1 MPLLAVVDRPGL
13 KQKTPPTEEKTEPAP
28 KKQESDYHNS
38 ILLKMTPKL
47 SKLELVI
54 LSIVDGICKG
64 NKKSKTCSLSLKELT
79 EKVAFRMPSHST
91 NQRSVRRARI
101 RLQKRGLLIHVNT
114 WKQKKVLTTAIPRAE
129 AEGFKGLQIPMSAA
143 TDPTLSHAAKLIFGR
158 FHYLLTVNDE
168 QRVYIQW
175 TDAKIA
181 EDLNIGL
188 RQASEA
194 LASLTAAGY
203 LFIGGKTSRRRISLD
218 PEWTSRNPFELPC
231 YKRRHGKEGGDKKV
245 PSLPERGDKKVPSA
259 FPEQPDFVSKKPCFG
274 PPNKYL
280 TNNKH
285 DFLSENHSKTAS
297 SFGSRTPKP
306 PMSRKE
312 RLPILTV
319 EKGDQMP
326 VSERAIERIL
336 NHWNSKGAPLTRH
349 RSGGT
354 SKFRKIKVALQAAL
368 LVDSEQAILE
378 AIDLYHSCL
387 TDPTMTLHR
396 YRKMAP
402 TNVGLDEFFKF
413 TPESLNMINVY
424 GIGTLKGAGS
434 WFEIAKKGEKAARD
448 RFGIVPEDKHP
459 IVTSMLK
466 KIVRSLDD
474 RRRVAGNESERIL
487 RQASSKLVEFHQ
499 RIRPRIISWRKV
511 DAFSPCEFLQTK
523 LGDFM
528 RENLNLERFE
538 LYWLLSGRFYR
549 DFERH
554 LEQIGALSREMEPRT
569 RHRYGKPT
577 EKDFATSSCLR
588 HQCTPTACVDDPT
601 IPDHVKVGRPR

>member
-1 MPLLAVVDRPGL
+1 MPKPFVVD
-13 KQKTPPTEEKTEPAP
+13 
-28 KKQESDYHNS
+28 
-38 ILLKMTPKL
+38 
-47 SKLELVI
+47 
-54 LSIVDGICKG
+54 
-64 NKKSKTCSLSLKELT
+64 
-79 EKVAFRMPSHST
+79 
-91 NQRSVRRARI
+91 
-101 RLQKRGLLIHVNT
+101 HVNT
-114 WKQKKVLTTAIPRAE
+114 SL
-129 AEGFKGLQIPMSAA
+129 EGFLDKSLSKSELQIRWVIESVCRKHPWCFYSNRELAEQFNLHPMTVSAA
-143 TDPTLSHAAKLIFGR
+143 VRSLVKKGAVLSEIEVGSAGTRRRMKLNPE
-158 FHYLLTVNDE
+158 YLKSKNHLVVEYNGKMTKRRIKEDE
-168 QRVYIQW
+168 QP
-175 TDAKIA
+175 A
-181 EDLNIGL
+181 ESIP
-188 RQASEA
+188 
-194 LASLTAAGY
+194 
-203 LFIGGKTSRRRISLD
+203 GGKSEGLPPLSLEAYPPRRKS
-218 PEWTSRNPFELPC
+218 N
-231 YKRRHGKEGGDKKV
+231 H
-245 PSLPERGDKKVPSA
+245 
-259 FPEQPDFVSKKPCFG
+259 SKQFG
-274 PPNKYL
+274 SSIYIC
-280 TNNKH
+280 NNTDV
-285 DFLSENHSKTAS
+285 DFLSGNHSKTAS

-306 PMSRKE
+306 PISRKE

-319 EKGDQMP
+319 EKEDQMP

-336 NHWNSKGAPLTRH
+336 NHWNSKGSPLTRH

-354 SKFRKIKVALQAAL
+354 SKFRKIRSALQAAL
-368 LVDSEQAILE
+368 RVDSEQDILE
-378 AIDLYHSCL
+378 AIDLYHRCL

-487 RQASSKLVEFHQ
+487 RQASGKLVEFHQ

-554 LEQIGALSREMEPRT
+554 LEQIGALSREMEPKT